1 MERET
6 LTLKDIARALNLSVS
21 TVSKALKDSYEIS
34 VETKKVVQEYA
45 QSHHYRPNPMAQ
57 SLKGGNSRTI
67 AVLVTTI
74 DNNFYSQIINGIESI
89 AYDHGYT
96 VIVSQSHES
105 YERETTNVND
115 FDVRSVGGVLV
126 SVSTETNDISHFRQ
140 LQERGTPVV
149 YFDRVPPEHTSLH
162 CIKADNFQGAYDAT
176 AHLIRSGYRR
186 IAHITSPPHISITI
200 ERLNGYKK
208 ALEDFGIAHDEN
220 LVKYCAHG
228 GKVLQEMDDALNE
241 LFSMEKKPDALFTA
255 SDRITTRALIVLNRR
270 GLKIPDDVG
279 IIGFTNTDL
288 AEALNPPLT
297 CVQQPAFEIGVA
309 ATELLIKLMENRNR
323 EFDVV
328 NTVLKTQLHIRR
340 STRENN

>member
-1 MERET
+1 MEREN

-34 VETKKVVQEYA
+34 IETKKIVQEYA
-45 QSHHYRPNPMAQ
+45 QSRHYRPNPMAQ

-105 YERETTNVND
+105 YARETINVNN
-115 FDVRSVGGVLV
+115 FDLRSVGGVLV
-126 SVSTETNDISHFRQ
+126 SVSTETDDISHFQR
-140 LQERGTPVV
+140 LQEHGMPVV
-149 YFDRVPPEHTSLH
+149 YFDRVPESTPLH

-176 AHLIRSGYRR
+176 AHFIRSGYRR

-208 ALEDFGIAHDEN
+208 ALEDFGIPFDEHY
-220 LVKYCAHG
+220 VKYCAHG

-241 LFSMEKKPDALFTA
+241 LFSMENKPDALFTA
-255 SDRITTRALIVLNRR
+255 SDRITTRTLIVLNRR
-270 GLKIPDDVG
+270 GIKIPDEIGV
-279 IIGFTNTDL
+279 IGFTNTDL

-297 CVQQPAFEIGVA
+297 CVQQPAFDMGVA
-309 ATELLIKLMENRNR
+309 ATELLIRLMEHKNR
-323 EFDVV
+323 EIDFV
-328 NTVLKTQLHIRR
+328 NTVLKTRLHIRK
-340 STRENN
+340 STKNQV